1 MNDLHTLI
9 AAMLEDRLSP
19 NEAKRLQALLES
31 DPEARRIYL
40 EQCQLHARLYL
51 DASLKDATKAETPI
65 DLDENNAP
73 EAPAPVSTRW
83 RRLSSNL
90 GIIAASVAIS
100 FVGII
105 AFLNLQSPGEYAN
118 PAASDAPQLSPQ
130 EAYEQADFPE
140 SGNLKRPPTNF
151 ATITSQGDGKSVR
164 FNRDIRPIL
173 SENCY
178 HCHGPDAN
186 TREAELRLD
195 IEANAFTA
203 HGEFEPAIIRG
214 DPESSPLYQRIVSP
228 LKSDIMPPPDSHKI
242 LTEEQ
247 KDKVRQWIEEGA
259 EWEAH
264 WSFMQPKAHPVP
276 EANWGNGPID
286 SFLLATMAQAG
297 LQPSPEADKAALA
310 RRLALDLTGLPLA
323 PDAVA
328 RFVADDSPNAYE
340 RLVDELL
347 DSDAF
352 GEHQARYWL
361 DAARYSDTH
370 GLHLDNY
377 REIWPYRD
385 WVIQAFNENKP
396 FDAFI
401 VEQIAGDLLP
411 GATLEQKIA
420 TGFNRCNPTTSEGG
434 AIDDEYRAI
443 YAKDRVETTATV
455 FLGLTMGCASCH
467 DHKFDPVDQE
477 DFYRFSAFFNNL
489 DGPIMDR
496 NAYDT
501 EPIAVIPFSGHEES
515 WEAIQPIHEKTQAA
529 FSKAK
534 KDRAD
539 AYDAWL
545 AAGNA
550 IFANPLEKRS
560 YALKLEGLKEK
571 EEEEEKEASPEI
583 ADLPRFKM
591 GESVELPE
599 LFHALG
605 NGDAFT
611 VAFTYKTPQID
622 PHQVVPIMSKFDGDR
637 GWRVFL
643 IGGDDKLLDRY
654 RVRVEL
660 IRSLKN
666 NDLLSIT
673 TKASRRGNPT
683 PNKSIRFTLAY
694 DGSGRAEGLSIGAPG
709 RQVIDKRAVKDQL
722 SGSFETDAPLRL
734 HDAVAQPKEDNGLVE
749 NLSFFASEVP
759 LHQVDHLLELEERQA
774 IYEKGKDASKSEKR
788 ILQEYYFAMIDSVTR
803 KLQNELARSESRY
816 RFYYDQAIVSLV
828 MKEKDEPAFAHMLER
843 GEYDKKGEKVS
854 PAVPKAL
861 GSLPQDAPK
870 NRLSLASWLVDPS
883 NPLTARVTVNR
894 IWQNYFG
901 TGIVETSEDFGIMG
915 ENPTHPELLDW
926 LAIDFRENG
935 WDHKRFIRQLV
946 TSAAYRQDSRIRG
959 KALEIDPD
967 NRLLAR
973 GPRYRLDGETLRDQA
988 LYVSGSLNAERGGP
1002 PVHPYQPKG
1011 IWDAVAYSGSNT
1023 RFYKEDSGEALYRR
1037 SIYTFW
1043 KRTAPPPNMIV
1054 FDAPSRENCSVR
1066 RVRTNTPLQALTL
1079 MNDPQY
1085 VEAAR
1090 QLAQRA
1096 WNDTDGRA
1104 IPSIASM
1111 YRYAFGSNPPKSH
1124 QEVLEESYS
1133 KFRYAFSE
1141 DANRAKQLLEVGESQ
1156 SPEDTNPVEL
1166 ASLTMVANQIMN
1178 LDSFINKY

>member
-1 MNDLHTLI
+1 MNELHALI
-9 AAMLEDRLSP
+9 ASMLEDRLSASD
-19 NEAKRLQALLES
+19 AKKLQSLLEN
-31 DPEARRIYL
+31 DPEARRIYA
-40 EQCQLHARLYL
+40 EQCQLHARLSK
-51 DASLKDATKAETPI
+51 DSSLETAIQADTPI
-65 DLDENNAP
+65 DFDESESVENAP
-73 EAPAPVSTRW
+73 PARSAW
-83 RRLSSNL
+83 SRLSSSL

-105 AFLNLQSPGEYAN
+105 AFLNLQPTGEYAY
-118 PAASDAPQLSPQ
+118 PSITEAPKRSPQ
-130 EAYEQADFPE
+130 ETYEQADFPE

-151 ATITSQGDGKSVR
+151 ATIAPQGDGKTIS

-173 SENCY
+173 SDNCY

-214 DPESSPLYQRIVSP
+214 DPENSPLYQRIISP
-228 LKSDIMPPPDSHKI
+228 LKSDIMPPPDSHKV
-242 LTEEQ
+242 LTAEQ

-264 WSFMQPKAHPVP
+264 WSFMQPKKHPVP
-276 EANWGNGPID
+276 PAKWGNGPID
-286 SFLLATMAQAG
+286 AFLLKEMTRAG
-297 LQPSPEADKAALA
+297 LEPSPEADKATLA
-310 RRLALDLTGLPLA
+310 RRLALDLTGLPLD
-323 PDAVA
+323 PDALDQ
-328 RFVADDSPNAYE
+328 FVADNSSDAYE
-340 RLVDELL
+340 KLVDRLL
-347 DSDAF
+347 DSRAF

-396 FDAFI
+396 FDDFI

-411 GATLEQKIA
+411 GSTLEQQIA

-434 AIDDEYRAI
+434 AIEDEYRAI

-467 DHKFDPVDQE
+467 DHKFDPIDRE
-477 DFYRFSAFFNNL
+477 DFYQFSAFFNNL

-501 EPIAVIPFSGHEES
+501 EPVAVIPFQGHEAK
-515 WEAIQPIHEKTQAA
+515 WKAIRPIYEE
-529 FSKAK
+529 AK
-534 KDRAD
+534 KAFDQLKRDRED

-545 AAGNA
+545 EAGDA
-550 IFANPLEKRS
+550 TFPNPLEGSS
-560 YALKLEGLKEK
+560 YSLKLEGKSEK
-571 EEEEEKEASPEI
+571 KNAEKKADET
-583 ADLPRFKM
+583 DLPRFKM
-591 GESVELPE
+591 GESIELPGA
-599 LFHALG
+599 FDKLG

-611 VAFTYKTPQID
+611 IAFTYKTPRID

-637 GWRVFL
+637 GWRIFL

-666 NDLLSIT
+666 NDLISIT

-683 PNKSIRFTLAY
+683 PNKSIKFSLAY
-694 DGSGRAEGLSIGAPG
+694 DGTGKAEGVTIGAPG
-709 RQVIDKRAVKDQL
+709 RQVIDKRSVKDQL
-722 SGSFETDAPLRL
+722 SGAFETDAPLQF
-734 HDAVAQPKEDNGLVE
+734 HEAVAHPEADNGQVE
-749 NLSFFASEVP
+749 SLSFYASEVP
-759 LHQVDHLLELEERQA
+759 LHSVNHILALDNRKA
-774 IYEKGKDASKSEKR
+774 IYKKGKEARKFEKESLR
-788 ILQEYYFAMIDSVTR
+788 DYYFALVDPVTS
-803 KLQNELARSESRY
+803 KLQNELARSETRY
-816 RFYYDQAIVSLV
+816 RFYYDQATVSLV

-843 GEYDKKGEKVS
+843 GEYDKPGEKVF
-854 PAVPKAL
+854 PALPKAL
-861 GSLPQDAPK
+861 GSLSPDAPK
-870 NRLSLASWLVDPS
+870 NRLSLANWLVDPS

-894 IWQNYFG
+894 IWQNFFG

-915 ENPTHPELLDW
+915 ENPSHPELLDW
-926 LAIDFRENG
+926 LAIDFQEND
-935 WDHKRFIRQLV
+935 WDHKRFIRQIV
-946 TSAAYRQDSRIRG
+946 TSAAYKQDSRIRG
-959 KALEIDPD
+959 EALEIDPE

-988 LYVSGSLNAERGGP
+988 LYVSGSLNEEFGGP

-1011 IWDAVAYSGSNT
+1011 IWNAVAYSGSNT
-1023 RFYKEDSGEALYRR
+1023 RFYKEDKGDALYRR

-1096 WNDTDGRA
+1096 WKQSDGKA
-1104 IPSIASM
+1104 YDSIESM
-1111 YRYAFGSNPPKSH
+1111 YRFAFGSNPPESH
-1124 QEVLEESYS
+1124 QDILEESYS
-1133 KFRYAFSE
+1133 KFKYSFSE
-1141 DANRAKQLLEVGESQ
+1141 DVSRARDLLEIGDSIA
-1156 SPEDTNPVEL
+1156 PEDANPVEL